1 MKGAYDYLYRET
13 MKAYMQEGDPCY
25 NPEFANLVLKNNAQA
40 SEGKPDDKKDP
51 KKTGKRKKGA
61 AAAEGGDGGDD
72 EGTGTENLVDKIRR
86 LAAKG
91 GKDAKCSRGGKESTA
106 KDKKGVDDDGEDEDE
121 EGKDSVSDV
130 DIR

>member
-40 SEGKPDDKKDP
+40 TQGKPDDKKDP
-51 KKTGKRKKGA
+51 KKAGKRKKGA

-72 EGTGTENLVDKIRR
+72 EDGTENLVDKIRR

-91 GKDAKCSRGGKESTA
+91 GKDEMKGGK
-106 KDKKGVDDDGEDEDE
+106 DPKKGKKGEAAEEDE
-121 EGKDSVSDV
+121 GNDSMSEVEA
-130 DIR
+130 

>member
-40 SEGKPDDKKDP
+40 TQGKPDDKKDP
-51 KKTGKRKKGA
+51 KKAGKRKKGA

-72 EGTGTENLVDKIRR
+72 EDGTENLVDKIRR

-91 GKDAKCSRGGKESTA
+91 GKDAKGRGGKDSAA
-106 KDKKGVDDDGEDEDE
+106 KDKKGVDDDGEGEDE
-121 EGKDSVSDV
+121 GQDSVSDV
-130 DIR
+130 ELG